1 MLIYY
6 STSINL
12 LIFAGERR
20 QSVTRPKHDILDIE
34 YVVDQVNRMRGE
46 VSIGMCLGVGKMTV
60 IIPWLDATKSLFWGS
75 ACSKP
80 TRLDITDLYCLKIES
95 YTDVTRM

>member
-1 MLIYY
+1 MLIHY

-20 QSVTRPKHDILDIE
+20 QSVTHPKHDILDIE

-75 ACSKP
+75 ASSN
-80 TRLDITDLYCLKIES
+80 TQDLI
-95 YTDVTRM
+95 

>member
-1 MLIYY
+1 MLIHY

-20 QSVTRPKHDILDIE
+20 QSVTHPKHDILDIE

-60 IIPWLDATKSLFWGS
+60 IIQPRVYFGGQLAQN
-75 ACSKP
+75 P
-80 TRLDITDLYCLKIES
+80 QDLI
-95 YTDVTRM
+95 